1 MPDEPYISSRAISN
15 LTTSKLAEVRSYCFH
30 NQYDPKSNPDGV
42 IALAVAE
49 NKLMRDEITH
59 YINEN
64 TRIKPWHLTYG
75 EGPQGST
82 ELLSELVQFVNREFH
97 PFESIQN
104 SHICVCN
111 GAGNAVSQ
119 FAFCVGEPGDG
130 ILVGRPL
137 YVGFFPDIEN
147 HAKTKPVLVSFG
159 NIDPLSPESA
169 ACYEKALIESNAEG
183 TTIRA
188 LLISN
193 PHNPLGRPYSAE
205 TLKAYL
211 QVCAKYNIHLLSDEV
226 YCKSNFPSND
236 FPSPPPFVSVLS
248 LDLRSIINPAL
259 VHVIYAMSKDLCAN
273 GIRIGA
279 LITPFNPTLYRA
291 FRSIATFTRPSHLAE
306 VAWLSLLRATVPT
319 GSWSE
324 YFGILAS
331 RLTESYNYTTSI
343 LNQHFIPYAP
353 ASSTS
358 FIWLNL
364 SRYLVQPSTFQAE
377 LDLNLRMAH
386 EARIWLAA
394 GQSFGAEE
402 FGWYR
407 LTFASPREEL
417 EEGLKRLVKMLED
430 VERQWQEEKG
440 K

>member
-1 MPDEPYISSRAISN
+1 MMADEPYISSRTRSN
-15 LTTSKLAEVRSYCFH
+15 LTSSKLAEVRSYCFH
-30 NQYDPKSNPDGV
+30 NQYDPDKNPDGV

-49 NKLMRDEITH
+49 NKLMRDEITR

-64 TRIKPWHLTYG
+64 TRIRPWHLTYG

-82 ELLSELVQFVNREFH
+82 ELLTELVQFVNREFH
-97 PFESIQN
+97 PFEPTEN

-147 HAKTKPVLVSFG
+147 HAKTKAVLVSFG
-159 NIDPLSPESA
+159 TIDPLSPESA
-169 ACYEKALIESNAEG
+169 ACYENALLESNAAG

-193 PHNPLGRPYSAE
+193 PHNPLGRPYPAE
-205 TLKAYL
+205 TLIAYL
-211 QVCAKYNIHLLSDEV
+211 KVCAKHNIHLLSDEV
-226 YCKSNFPSND
+226 YCKSNFPSTD
-236 FPSPPPFVSVLS
+236 FLFPPPFISVLS
-248 LDLRSIINPAL
+248 LDLHKIINPAL
-259 VHVIYAMSKDLCAN
+259 VHIIYAMSKDFCAN

-279 LITPFNPTLYRA
+279 LITPFNPTLFRA

-306 VAWLSLLRATVPT
+306 VAWLSLLRATSPT
-319 GSWSE
+319 GSWCE
-324 YFGILAS
+324 YFDLLES
-331 RLTESYNYTTSI
+331 RMTESYNYTTSI
-343 LNQHFIPYAP
+343 LKQHAIPYTS

-358 FIWLNL
+358 FIWLDL
-364 SRYLVQPSTFQAE
+364 SRYLPQPPSFQAE

-394 GQSFGAEE
+394 GQSFGAEA

-417 EEGLKRLVKMLED
+417 EEGLMRLARLLGT
-430 VERQWQEEKG
+430 VESERMEG
-440 K
+440 H